1 MLIIPAKLRWQKTGN
16 LWVESYLETFK
27 AGLKHIET
35 KPQKT
40 NKGQQNGLM
49 DKGPCFQPDDVSP
62 VLRTHMVEKNQFSQ
76 VLLWS
81 PHMLSG
87 MSTPHMNK
95 YMNAKQASK
104 KGKTANKP
112 TTNKTNLCNTV
123 GISLSPLSLNI
134 FAIQGKV
141 VPSDQSFLAL
151 TLRQAL
157 C

>member
-1 MLIIPAKLRWQKTGN
+1 
-16 LWVESYLETFK
+16 
-27 AGLKHIET
+27 
-35 KPQKT
+35 
-40 NKGQQNGLM
+40 
-49 DKGPCFQPDDVSP
+49 
-62 VLRTHMVEKNQFSQ
+62 
-76 VLLWS
+76 
-81 PHMLSG
+81 MLSG